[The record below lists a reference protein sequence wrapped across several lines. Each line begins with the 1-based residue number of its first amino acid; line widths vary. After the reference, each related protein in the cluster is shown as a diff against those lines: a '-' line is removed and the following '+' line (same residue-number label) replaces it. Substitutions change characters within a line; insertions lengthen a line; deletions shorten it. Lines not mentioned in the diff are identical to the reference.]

1 MSGRPTNVTLDQ
13 YRRLVEV
20 RKLRQQVPC
29 NKTLSREL
37 GLPVST
43 VANAIARGIKRY
55 DIELAKERAP

>member
-1 MSGRPTNVTLDQ
+1 MSGRPTNVTLEQ

-43 VANAIARGIKRY
+43 VANAISKGLKLY
-55 DIELAKERAP
+55 DFQLAKERAS